1 VTIGPAAEDRSPVA
15 VGLEG
20 GGLGVCEHFPD
31 RGSQSAFAGHR
42 PATRDKM
49 CRSLEGCGAGCLT
62 GSRLRPGCLAQTMHG
77 DGCSASL
84 CAGSRSTWWSR
95 SSPARARYCGLG
107 PRPGRRCGDA
117 RGPPSLG
124 TRRGEAV
131 GAGPGLP
138 IPYRWPGRRPVA
150 DTPDGDDLLAMSIP
164 AVCMWGVGTVIFG
177 KSPQSLVAFRVALL
191 LFGVA
196 LIAVGVQFL
205 RGGQVAGGVVPLLGG
220 SGVLVTVMSLL

>member
-1 VTIGPAAEDRSPVA
+1 
-15 VGLEG
+15 
-20 GGLGVCEHFPD
+20 
-31 RGSQSAFAGHR
+31 
-42 PATRDKM
+42 M
-49 CRSLEGCGAGCLT
+49 
-62 GSRLRPGCLAQTMHG
+62 
-77 DGCSASL
+77 
-84 CAGSRSTWWSR
+84 
-95 SSPARARYCGLG
+95 
-107 PRPGRRCGDA
+107 
-117 RGPPSLG
+117 
-124 TRRGEAV
+124 
-131 GAGPGLP
+131 
-138 IPYRWPGRRPVA
+138 A